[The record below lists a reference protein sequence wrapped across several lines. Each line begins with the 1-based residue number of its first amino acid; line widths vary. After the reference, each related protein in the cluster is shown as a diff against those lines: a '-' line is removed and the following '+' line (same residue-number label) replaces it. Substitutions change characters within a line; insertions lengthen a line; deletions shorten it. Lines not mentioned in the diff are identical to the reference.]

1 MITLGVAQAR
11 IMRVLWERGEATAR
25 EITDALQTERPTAHS
40 TVQTLLRQLLAK
52 GAVTHESRGRTF
64 VFRPLVAE
72 SEVGRSA
79 ARALLERA
87 FGGSISG
94 LMAQLLEDD
103 QPSHQEIAR
112 LRHLIDEHDR
122 KERP

>member
-1 MITLGVAQAR
+1 MISLGAAQTR
-11 IMRVLWERGEATAR
+11 IMRVLWDRGEATAR
-25 EITDALQTERPTAHS
+25 EITDALQDDRSTAHS

-52 GAVTHESRGRTF
+52 GAVAHESRGRTF

-79 ARALLERA
+79 ARALLDRA

-103 QPSHQEIAR
+103 RPSPEEMAR
-112 LRHLIDEHDR
+112 LR
-122 KERP
+122 